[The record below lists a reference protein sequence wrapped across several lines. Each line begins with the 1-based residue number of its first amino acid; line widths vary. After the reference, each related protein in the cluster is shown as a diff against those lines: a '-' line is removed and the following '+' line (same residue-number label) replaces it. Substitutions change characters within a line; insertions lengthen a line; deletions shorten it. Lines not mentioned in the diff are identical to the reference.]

1 MKKFINITVITYIV
15 LIIAYIFVGICT
27 TSCTVSTAS
36 QLADSL
42 IIYDEYYT
50 TTEKLLD
57 EIDKVHD
64 WSTEYAD
71 SGKEENIGYYSI
83 KYVLKDTKGMTIAE
97 TYKALKTYYQ
107 ETQELLDMLEDD
119 YGWLD
124 TVGEGDTYCEWIEV
138 YKKIHK

>member
-1 MKKFINITVITYIV
+1 MKKFINITYIV

-50 TTEKLLD
+50 TTEKLLG
-57 EIDKVHD
+57 EIDSTHD
-64 WSTEYAD
+64 WSTQYAD
-71 SGKEENIGYYSI
+71 SGKEENIGYYHI
-83 KYVLKDTKGMTIAE
+83 RYVLKDTSGMTIAE

-107 ETQELLDMLEDD
+107 ETQELLQMLEED

-124 TVGEGDTYCEWIEV
+124 TVGEGDTYCEWCEILKQIEQ
-138 YKKIHK
+138 